1 MQARGERVHPPGP
14 DPVRPRVAR
23 QDATDDRQ
31 VGDGDNQPKGSAST
45 GDEETS
51 PDEHGLA
58 GREGNVE
65 IVAKRTD
72 ETLSVQVRDNGTGL
86 PEGKVGSGLGTQ
98 IVRTLIQG
106 ELGGTID
113 WHTMVGSGT
122 EVTIEIPLAWLTK
135 S

>member
-58 GREGNVE
+58 GRHGEGE
-65 IVAKRTD
+65 A
-72 ETLSVQVRDNGTGL
+72 GL
-86 PEGKVGSGLGTQ
+86 FQEEKHADDCYARNCHV
-98 IVRTLIQG
+98 
-106 ELGGTID
+106 
-113 WHTMVGSGT
+113 
-122 EVTIEIPLAWLTK
+122 LA
-135 S
+135 